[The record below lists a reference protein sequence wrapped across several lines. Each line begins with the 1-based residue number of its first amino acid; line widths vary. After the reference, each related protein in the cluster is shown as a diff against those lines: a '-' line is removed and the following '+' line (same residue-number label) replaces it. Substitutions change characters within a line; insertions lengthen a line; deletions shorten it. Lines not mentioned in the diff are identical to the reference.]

1 MLKLKVKV
9 NNIRIE
15 THTLTDKA
23 RWILW
28 I

>member
-1 MLKLKVKV
+1 MLKVKV